1 MKDDMKDMEDMED
14 VMENFPL
21 NFPVVNVI
29 VCGVPQATTN
39 FISLANGLAIFKND
53 AEIKIFDSGSIDG
66 LEM

>member
-29 VCGVPQATTN
+29 VSTN